1 MESFFTRVYLQQ
13 ALNEGVGKKI
23 VADFLGFNWSWV
35 TEQQKKNKFGPLT
48 SNLLLIGME
57 GKLTIPLPPSFP
69 FLLLIP
75 PLPRFPPPP

>member
-1 MESFFTRVYLQQ
+1 MESFVTRVYLQQ

-35 TEQQKKNKFGPLT
+35 TEQQKKNKFGALT

-57 GKLTIPLPPSFP
+57 GKLTTPPSP
-69 FLLLIP
+69 LLLSPLLLP

>member
-1 MESFFTRVYLQQ
+1 MESFVTRVYLQQ

-35 TEQQKKNKFGPLT
+35 TEQQKKNKFGALT

-57 GKLTIPLPPSFP
+57 GKLTTPPLPSSP
-69 FLLLIP
+69 FLLP
-75 PLPRFPPPP
+75 PLPRLPPPP

>member
-1 MESFFTRVYLQQ
+1 MAGYWTSAPSDFCVTIRLWSLTNVLNFRVYLQQ
-13 ALNEGVGKKI
+13 ALNEGVGKRI

-57 GKLTIPLPPSFP
+57 GK
-69 FLLLIP
+69 
-75 PLPRFPPPP
+75 

>member
-1 MESFFTRVYLQQ
+1 MAGYWTSAQSDLCVTIRLWSLTNVLNFRVYLQQ
-13 ALNEGVGKKI
+13 ALNEGVGKRI

-57 GKLTIPLPPSFP
+57 GK
-69 FLLLIP
+69 
-75 PLPRFPPPP
+75 